1 MYADILGRFS
11 LQSHDL
17 FTLSCCVVGKSS
29 PRKDLSTGLTRTPCC
44 DLADW
49 LKGSDLSRHTTE
61 RGHSRTVAA
70 IVVFVNTR
78 SCRDRSVSRTDC
90 STGDGTS
97 RRRLQ
102 PRIVSLLFLIF
113 PFLSFPS
120 LHLFVLL
127 YYLPTG
133 TGLHGTLWI
142 DSTLFAFTKCRVAR
156 GHCKDRHI
164 NWTRIPV

>member
-97 RRRLQ
+97 RKEKTTASDCVFTF
-102 PRIVSLLFLIF
+102 PDFSFSLFSIF
-113 PFLSFPS
+113 TPFCPFI
-120 LHLFVLL
+120 
-127 YYLPTG
+127 LPTHWYRPAWN
-133 TGLHGTLWI
+133 TLDRLHTVCI
-142 DSTLFAFTKCRVAR
+142 YQM
-156 GHCKDRHI
+156 
-164 NWTRIPV
+164 